1 MNQRRRQQEKTKELK
16 KTLKVLKQRVK
27 DKNKVAKLKE
37 KGLKKLV
44 TQHTYLFIFTRIVSN
59 FNRIY
64 SKLHRDTQ
72 YNSV

>member
-1 MNQRRRQQEKTKELK
+1 MNQRRRQQEKSKELK

-44 TQHTYLFIFTRIVSN
+44 TQHTYLFFLHVIIVFTP
-59 FNRIY
+59 
-64 SKLHRDTQ
+64 KLYRDTQ
-72 YNSV
+72 